1 MMYLIVK
8 HCESYDLPNE
18 GSANLIMNAKSFLD
32 YIHTN
37 GYHFTEKLS
46 DVASERMKNTDGSLH
61 HWHCSDVVRELKNM
75 GIEDY
80 GHCTIGDITYLANM
94 AYADFYPDV
103 LTDEYACIKYA
114 VAVAH
119 DIDGYDGI
127 AFSRWIADL
136 IQKHITD
143 ISWEQYI

>member
-8 HCESYDLPNE
+8 HCQSHDLPNE
-18 GSANLIMNAKSFLD
+18 DTANLIMKAKSFLD
-32 YIHTN
+32 YVHTN

-46 DVASERMKNTDGSLH
+46 DMASERMQNTNGTLH
-61 HWHCSDVVRELKNM
+61 HWHCSDIVRELKNM
-75 GIEDY
+75 GIEDC

-94 AYADFYPDV
+94 AYADFYPEV
-103 LTDEYACIKYA
+103 LTDEHTCIKYA

-119 DIDGYDGI
+119 DIDGYEGI

-136 IQKHITD
+136 IGKHITN